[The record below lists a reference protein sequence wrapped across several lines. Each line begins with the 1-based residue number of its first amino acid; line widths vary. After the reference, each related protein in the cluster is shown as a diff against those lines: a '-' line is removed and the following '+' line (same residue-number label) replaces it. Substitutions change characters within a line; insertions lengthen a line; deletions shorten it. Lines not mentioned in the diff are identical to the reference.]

1 MASIE
6 TNRGNADIRIT
17 EAIRKVATADLT
29 KISEST
35 KDSTELATSADA
47 AQKAGDAAVSAATNG
62 LDSVSRDMLSLC
74 KSLNANGTNGNG
86 AKNNTV
92 NSMCAG
98 LLARIAQQK
107 DDLIKSAADSAAT
120 TSALKAVAAKLK
132 LSSSRAS
139 AAAADA
145 ILNSNAKASNDPKV
159 KAMHA
164 KLTGQSET
172 PAETNETKPKPIA
185 NASIVLPPPPAKKA
199 AKVAIA
205 IDYAAVKANEA
216 AFKKAFAMDIAVRL
230 GVESDKVTVKKIT
243 PGSVNVEF
251 TVLLPRMVKSE
262 SGAAASSTK
271 ADAGQAL
278 ADALS
283 ESATPLALP
292 SVKTTMNITKSLKI
306 TSVQVT
312 TETGEVKDLSKTVA
326 NAPIP
331 STPPAPKPQPRSKT
345 VAGPQVKNM
354 SAPCPAPAPAPKT
367 EAQKEKEEDDAIAAE
382 EKKAEEK
389 AAAEEGKVTKE
400 AQKDNITSAVPSPQK
415 PCDKKK
421 SLEAKAAARKKIFD
435 SKVAELKSQTQSL
448 QEATSFVE
456 LAPCDGKKSNC
467 DGGKKMAPCDGGK
480 K

>member
-1 MASIE
+1 M
-6 TNRGNADIRIT
+6 G
-17 EAIRKVATADLT
+17 
-29 KISEST
+29 
-35 KDSTELATSADA
+35 
-47 AQKAGDAAVSAATNG
+47 
-62 LDSVSRDMLSLC
+62 
-74 KSLNANGTNGNG
+74 
-86 AKNNTV
+86 
-92 NSMCAG
+92 
-98 LLARIAQQK
+98 
-107 DDLIKSAADSAAT
+107 
-120 TSALKAVAAKLK
+120 
-132 LSSSRAS
+132 
-139 AAAADA
+139 
-145 ILNSNAKASNDPKV
+145 
-159 KAMHA
+159 
-164 KLTGQSET
+164 
-172 PAETNETKPKPIA
+172 
-185 NASIVLPPPPAKKA
+185 
-199 AKVAIA
+199 
-205 IDYAAVKANEA
+205 
-216 AFKKAFAMDIAVRL
+216 
-230 GVESDKVTVKKIT
+230 IT

-262 SGAAASSTK
+262 SGASSAK

-292 SVKTTMNITKSLKI
+292 SVKTTMNVTKPLKI

-400 AQKDNITSAVPSPQK
+400 AQKENITSAVPSPQK